1 MRKILLTFLMLIV
14 AVPLWAQYFEFE
26 SIRYHITDAEAKTV
40 AVTTATSTNPY
51 SGEVVIPAAITYNG
65 TTYSVTEIEKKA
77 FYESEIVGIS
87 VPSTISSI
95 GDYAFEYC
103 ASLKHVAIEDGTTT
117 LTLGT
122 DLFTFSPF
130 ETLYIGRDLYFSTSY
145 TPFSYN
151 ANGNNHIVSVEIGSK
166 VTAIPNNL
174 LYNCTNIKSLIVG
187 SGVLSVGTSQSQPI
201 KTIFLGNTQP
211 TNWTRIKGTKM
222 NYASKQYA
230 SDVKVYSSLNSMF
243 EVDGVKYVPVS
254 LSARTCETID
264 CSYNSSSENVNIG
277 ETVSYH
283 GITLTVEYI
292 NPYTCYD
299 NEYIKTCNITHK
311 KDIGE
316 YAFYGCSNI
325 VEIDTKAKIIEPSAF
340 RATSAVTNASINA
353 DSISTE
359 AFSYSMRKNPATLSL
374 NARNIGI
381 NSFYATSAIQTANI
395 VVTDSIS
402 KGAFYQSMSNSDIS
416 ATMDI
421 KTPIISDFAFKGTS
435 KLNVANIECET
446 LKRSAFNGS
455 GIVDLNIQDCVKS
468 IGNACFANNSSL
480 TTVAIGSGLKDIPD
494 SVFCNCQKLQ
504 GITIPQNIS
513 SIGNCVFLSC
523 YNLANV
529 IISDSE
535 TELALGCNPRG
546 SAIKYRPMFY
556 GCGLDYVY
564 IGRNIT
570 YDTTSSGGYSP
581 FFNNTSLRKI
591 VNTAREKNI
600 TANEF
605 EGCTNL
611 QEITLEEGVQTL
623 SEYSFNNCS
632 SLPSITLPNSITS
645 TIGEYCFSNCTLLSD
660 IKIGTGIPSISD
672 RALMNCSS
680 LTRIN
685 IPNNVDSIKNYVFKG
700 CTALNVVIFEE
711 EDSELTL
718 GYNNTTTSSSVD
730 AIDNCPMFADCPLD
744 SVFIGRNLTYSEKKS
759 TGYSPFY
766 HNTTLRTVLIT
777 DYETAILEN
786 EFYLCTGLKTVQIGN
801 GVKTIGNWAFSGCQ
815 SLEYWSFGSG
825 LTTIGQE
832 AFSDCEN
839 VTKIYSNTATPPVCG
854 SQALDDINKWYCTLY
869 IPKGTSDAYRSAE
882 QWMEFPFMEESN
894 ATPITSIK
902 INSSISSLYVGEDM
916 MLAVEI
922 TPEECSNEKLLWSS
936 NNEDVLSVDENGVIT
951 AKKHGTA
958 TITATTTDGT
968 NLTASK
974 DFEVLVLN
982 LGTTGLHFNVL
993 SSKDKTLEVTSIAP
1007 NAVTGMEYYYTGNQA
1022 IPSTVNVR
1030 GEDYRVVSIGE
1041 NAFEHSQGLTSVS
1054 IPNSVTKIS
1063 QYAFYAC
1070 SGLTSIILPDSVAT
1084 IETAAFHSCSNL
1096 ETIEF
1101 GKQLT
1106 TLGSNILNSC
1116 SNLTSVKVNSST
1128 PATAAENT
1136 FNGIPSSV
1144 ILYVPQVSD
1153 VDKYAKATGW
1163 SAFTS
1168 IQPSTKL
1175 VESIKFDITTKE
1187 LAIGDYL
1194 QLNISFTPTDATDKT
1209 ISWKS
1214 SNTSV
1219 ATVNASGLVTA
1230 VGAGT
1235 ATITATTTDGTNL
1248 MAECVVTVEGYVPGD
1263 ANGDG
1268 SLSVSDIVMVA
1279 NHIMGVASESFSV
1292 KAADMNEDGSITVSD
1307 IVALS
1312 NDIMNG
1318 TSASSSAASI
1328 EPFSN
1333 MEAELSVEDIILSAG
1348 ETKRI
1353 NLHLEN
1359 AMSLTAFQMDVRLP
1373 EGVKI
1378 VNGQLSQRAMASHN
1392 LLWKEQANGTY
1403 RLMSYSLLSDTYRGH
1418 EGALLSLDVVA
1429 DNEFVGGDMTIHNI
1443 LVCESNGAEYRLSS
1457 VNNPLNHISLVD
1469 DINLN
1474 SAQITVEDN
1483 NIVIKTPNEGIAYIY
1498 SIDGITREVQ
1508 VMTGSNKVSV
1518 ETDGIF
1524 IVKFGNIIKKI
1535 MIN

>member
-1 MRKILLTFLMLIV
+1 M
-14 AVPLWAQYFEFE
+14 
-26 SIRYHITDAEAKTV
+26 
-40 AVTTATSTNPY
+40 
-51 SGEVVIPAAITYNG
+51 
-65 TTYSVTEIEKKA
+65 
-77 FYESEIVGIS
+77 
-87 VPSTISSI
+87 
-95 GDYAFEYC
+95 
-103 ASLKHVAIEDGTTT
+103 
-117 LTLGT
+117 
-122 DLFTFSPF
+122 
-130 ETLYIGRDLYFSTSY
+130 
-145 TPFSYN
+145 
-151 ANGNNHIVSVEIGSK
+151 
-166 VTAIPNNL
+166 
-174 LYNCTNIKSLIVG
+174 IVG

-243 EVDGVKYVPVS
+243 EVDGIKYVPVS

-277 ETVSYH
+277 ETVSYR

-395 VVTDSIS
+395 VVTDSIP

-435 KLNVANIECET
+435 KLNVANIECES

-660 IKIGTGIPSISD
+660 IKIGTGIPSIND
-672 RALMNCSS
+672 GALMNCSS

-882 QWMEFPFMEESN
+882 QWTEFPFMEESN

-951 AKKHGTA
+951 AKKHGAA

-1219 ATVNASGLVTA
+1219 ATVNASGLITAVGAGTATITATTADSSNLSATCTITVVCKATSIVLNTTNLNLVKNENYTLVATVSPSNTTNKNVTWKSSNTSVATVNASGLVTA

-1248 MAECVVTVEGYVPGD
+1248 MAKCVVTVEGYVPGD

-1279 NHIMGVASESFSV
+1279 NLIMGVASESFSV

-1318 TSASSSAASI
+1318 TSASSSVASI

-1392 LLWKEQANGTY
+1392 LLWKEQSNGTY

-1457 VNNPLNHISLVD
+1457 VNNPLNHISSVD

-1518 ETDGIF
+1518 ETDGIY

>member
-1 MRKILLTFLMLIV
+1 
-14 AVPLWAQYFEFE
+14 
-26 SIRYHITDAEAKTV
+26 
-40 AVTTATSTNPY
+40 
-51 SGEVVIPAAITYNG
+51 
-65 TTYSVTEIEKKA
+65 
-77 FYESEIVGIS
+77 
-87 VPSTISSI
+87 
-95 GDYAFEYC
+95 
-103 ASLKHVAIEDGTTT
+103 
-117 LTLGT
+117 
-122 DLFTFSPF
+122 
-130 ETLYIGRDLYFSTSY
+130 
-145 TPFSYN
+145 
-151 ANGNNHIVSVEIGSK
+151 
-166 VTAIPNNL
+166 
-174 LYNCTNIKSLIVG
+174 
-187 SGVLSVGTSQSQPI
+187 
-201 KTIFLGNTQP
+201 
-211 TNWTRIKGTKM
+211 
-222 NYASKQYA
+222 
-230 SDVKVYSSLNSMF
+230 
-243 EVDGVKYVPVS
+243 
-254 LSARTCETID
+254 
-264 CSYNSSSENVNIG
+264 
-277 ETVSYH
+277 
-283 GITLTVEYI
+283 
-292 NPYTCYD
+292 
-299 NEYIKTCNITHK
+299 
-311 KDIGE
+311 
-316 YAFYGCSNI
+316 
-325 VEIDTKAKIIEPSAF
+325 
-340 RATSAVTNASINA
+340 
-353 DSISTE
+353 
-359 AFSYSMRKNPATLSL
+359 
-374 NARNIGI
+374 
-381 NSFYATSAIQTANI
+381 
-395 VVTDSIS
+395 
-402 KGAFYQSMSNSDIS
+402 
-416 ATMDI
+416 
-421 KTPIISDFAFKGTS
+421 
-435 KLNVANIECET
+435 
-446 LKRSAFNGS
+446 
-455 GIVDLNIQDCVKS
+455 
-468 IGNACFANNSSL
+468 
-480 TTVAIGSGLKDIPD
+480 
-494 SVFCNCQKLQ
+494 
-504 GITIPQNIS
+504 
-513 SIGNCVFLSC
+513 
-523 YNLANV
+523 
-529 IISDSE
+529 
-535 TELALGCNPRG
+535 
-546 SAIKYRPMFY
+546 MFY

-660 IKIGTGIPSISD
+660 IKIGTGIPSIND
-672 RALMNCSS
+672 GALMNCSS

-718 GYNNTTTSSSVD
+718 GYNNTTTSSSAD

-777 DYETAILEN
+777 DYETAVLEN

-801 GVKTIGNWAFSGCQ
+801 SVKTIGNWAFSGCQ

-869 IPKGTSDAYRSAE
+869 IPKGTTDAYCSAE
-882 QWMEFPFMEESN
+882 QWMEFFLMEESN
-894 ATPITSIK
+894 TTPITSIK

-1230 VGAGT
+1230 VGTGT

-1318 TSASSSAASI
+1318 TSASSSVASI

-1333 MEAELSVEDIILSAG
+1333 MEAELSVEDIILSAR

-1418 EGALLSLDVVA
+1418 EGALLSLDVAA
-1429 DNEFVGGDMTIHNI
+1429 DNEFVEGDMTIHNI

-1457 VNNPLNHISLVD
+1457 VNKPLNHISLVD

-1518 ETDGIF
+1518 ETNGIY